1 MKLYFYRGKE
11 PNFGDELNTWLLPK
25 VFPNFFDD
33 DNRTLFLGIGSTL
46 SDQHP
51 PNCQK
56 IVFGTG
62 FGGYTAPPQLDVS
75 WTISCVRGPRT
86 AKVFGLG
93 QEKVAGDAA
102 ILINRYRNRQQPPR
116 SRRIAFMPH
125 FESLSR
131 GNWQKAC
138 SLAGLHFIDP
148 RGPVDEILSD
158 IGSSSSIITEAMHGA
173 IVADALRIPWLPA
186 LPLHASH
193 RFKWFDWAEA
203 LDIKLNARRLAPS
216 SAQEAFVSLKQ
227 RHSYRLD
234 HPKGS
239 FAIAAQCADAIFTT
253 VAAARLW
260 QLARKEPM
268 LSDEVALNR
277 ALEKLETSAAQIKKD
292 FAG

>member
-1 MKLYFYRGKE
+1 VKLYFYRGKE

-33 DNRTLFLGIGSTL
+33 DNRILFLGIGSIL
-46 SDQHP
+46 YDHHP
-51 PNCQK
+51 PNCRK
-56 IVFGTG
+56 VVFGAG
-62 FGGYTAPPQLDVS
+62 FGGYTAPPQLDEN

-102 ILINRYRNRQQPPR
+102 ILINRYRHAQQPSR
-116 SRRIAFMPH
+116 LRRIAFMPH
-125 FESLSR
+125 FESLNR

-138 SLAGLHFIDP
+138 RLAGLHFIDP
-148 RGPVDEILSD
+148 RRPVDEVLAE

-173 IVADALRIPWLPA
+173 IVADALRIPWLPV
-186 LPLHASH
+186 LPLHVSH

-203 LDIKLNARRLAPS
+203 LDIKLNPQPLWPS
-216 SAQEAFVSLKQ
+216 SAQEAYMSVKQ
-227 RHSYRLD
+227 RNSYRLE

-239 FAIAAQCADAIFTT
+239 LAIAAQCADATFTILT
-253 VAAARLW
+253 AARLW
-260 QLARKEPM
+260 HLARKEPM
-268 LSDEVALNR
+268 LSAAPALNR
-277 ALEKLETSAAQIKKD
+277 ALEKLETHAAQIKKD

>member
-33 DNRTLFLGIGSTL
+33 DERTLFLGIGSVL
-46 SDQHP
+46 IDRHP
-51 PNCQK
+51 ADCRK

-62 FGGYTAPPQLDVS
+62 FGGYTAPPQFDES

-102 ILINRYRNRQQPPR
+102 ILISRFRNAEKPPR
-116 SRRIAFMPH
+116 IRRIAFMPH
-125 FESLSR
+125 FESARR

-138 SLAGLHFIDP
+138 HLAGLHFIDP
-148 RGPVDEILSD
+148 RNPVDEVLAEM
-158 IGSSSSIITEAMHGA
+158 GRSSSIITEAMHGA

-193 RFKWFDWAEA
+193 RFKWYDWAEA

-216 SAQEAFVSLKQ
+216 SAQEVFVSLRQ
-227 RHSYRLD
+227 RNSYQLE

-239 FAIAAQCADAIFTT
+239 VAIAAQCADATFTML
-253 VAAARLW
+253 AAARLW

-268 LSDEVALNR
+268 LSDEASLNR
-277 ALEKLETSAAQIKKD
+277 ALEKLETRAAQIKKD